1 MELIN
6 PPPRELWLVLDCSR
20 NTLIELFDVL
30 ETIKYI
36 IDPEPEI
43 KEVLKYINLQELN
56 KKQLKYI
63 YENIKWT
70 ENILD
75 IETIITKLYYGERNV
90 SMYQTKPK
98 VPPVIKYMKKPIKNL
113 NKESI
118 DIK

>member
-6 PPPRELWLVLDCSR
+6 PPPRELWLILDCSR
-20 NTLIELFDVL
+20 NTLIELFDIL
-30 ETIKYI
+30 KTIKYV

-43 KEVLKYINLQELN
+43 EEVLKYINLQELN

-70 ENILD
+70 ENIVH
-75 IETIITKLYYGERNV
+75 IETIITKLYNSERNV

-113 NKESI
+113 NKESSY
-118 DIK
+118 IK